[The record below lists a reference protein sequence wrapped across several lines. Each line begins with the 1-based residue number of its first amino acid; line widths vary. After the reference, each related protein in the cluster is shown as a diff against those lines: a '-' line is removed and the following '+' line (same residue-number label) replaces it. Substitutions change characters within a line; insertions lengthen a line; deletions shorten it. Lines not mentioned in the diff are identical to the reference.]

1 MTVELA
7 HPSTEPL
14 ASRSPTTPA
23 HPRWWFLWTTP
34 GRILTIG
41 VVLSA
46 LVIASAFA
54 TSTTIND
61 RQQALTTVLDH
72 TEPLSFAAG
81 QLYTTLS
88 VADAAAATAF
98 IAGSEPRDVRQ
109 RYEQAITD
117 ASVAV
122 TRASSGLTDEPMVQ
136 LLGRVN
142 AQLSVYTGL
151 VETARTNNR
160 AGNPVGSSYLSE
172 ASSLMQTQMLPDA
185 QRLYEE
191 TSTRVDAETT
201 ASTRIPGPV
210 ILVVLATLLF
220 GAFANRWL
228 ARRTRRRVNIGFVAG
243 GLAVLIMLIWV
254 GTALVISTLDSRSA
268 KDTAA
273 ESLKTVTSLAITAQ
287 QARADETLSL
297 IRRGDEDVR
306 KQSYYQRIDTM
317 QQQLSDYLS
326 RDDAI
331 DKSDLADAEQ
341 LLKRW
346 RAADDRINAY
356 IAVGNYQAAT
366 QVALGTGEDDST
378 PAFDRLDDALTKGIE
393 ESRNQLRNDIL
404 NARRVLSGATV
415 GAAVLSVVGRAR
427 GGAGVVAE
435 AERVPVM
442 SACAKKSLAMAFA
455 RRSAAVRAAGGCW
468 PAARTG
474 AAAMPTPGV
483 TLAPPT
489 PAGMEE
495 LPPSRPRG
503 RRPTRATATA
513 PRACARSPTKAEAD
527 AAVADHPQPRPADRR
542 PRHRQQPVQLP
553 RPDHRRDHRF
563 RRRHRRRGRARH
575 LRHPVAGRVP
585 HPVVGR
591 PRHRTAEQPGRR
603 RRQDHDAS
611 PVSARSWCNFSTVY
625 LNANQRILAPRDSTI
640 SQPSDLSGKRVCVA
654 KGTTSLRPDPADHPA
669 ADHRRRW

>member
-1 MTVELA
+1 VTVELA

-61 RQQALTTVLDH
+61 RQEALTTVLDH

-98 IAGSEPRDVRQ
+98 IAGAEPRGVRQ

-122 TRASSGLTDEPMVQ
+122 TRASSGLTDEPLVQ
-136 LLGRVN
+136 LLGRLN

-151 VETARTNNR
+151 IETARTNNR

-172 ASSLMQTQMLPDA
+172 ASSLMQTQILPDA
-185 QRLYEE
+185 QRLYEQ
-191 TSTRVDAETT
+191 TSAQVDAETT

-210 ILVVLATLLF
+210 ILVVLGTLLF

-243 GLAVLIMLIWV
+243 GMAVLIMLIWV
-254 GTALVISTLDSRSA
+254 GTALIISTADSRSA
-268 KDTAA
+268 KETAA
-273 ESLKTVTSLAITAQ
+273 QSLKTITNLAITAQ
-287 QARADETLSL
+287 QARADETLAL
-297 IRRGDEDVR
+297 IRRGDENVR
-306 KQSYYQRIDTM
+306 KQSYYQRIDM
-317 QQQLSDYLS
+317 IQQQLSDYLA
-326 RDDAI
+326 RDNAI
-331 DKSDLADAEQ
+331 DKSDLSDAEQ
-341 LLKRW
+341 LLTRW

-378 PAFDRLDDALTKGIE
+378 PAFDKLDQALSKGIE
-393 ESRNQLRNDIL
+393 ESRSQLRNDIV

-415 GAAVLSVVGRAR
+415 GAAVLSVV
-427 GGAGVVAE
+427 
-435 AERVPVM
+435 
-442 SACAKKSLAMAFA
+442 
-455 RRSAAVRAAGGCW
+455 
-468 PAARTG
+468 
-474 AAAMPTPGV
+474 
-483 TLAPPT
+483 
-489 PAGMEE
+489 
-495 LPPSRPRG
+495 
-503 RRPTRATATA
+503 
-513 PRACARSPTKAEAD
+513 
-527 AAVADHPQPRPADRR
+527 AAVAVALGLWPR
-542 PRHRQQPVQLP
+542 
-553 RPDHRRDHRF
+553 
-563 RRRHRRRGRARH
+563 
-575 LRHPVAGRVP
+575 
-585 HPVVGR
+585 
-591 PRHRTAEQPGRR
+591 
-603 RRQDHDAS
+603 
-611 PVSARSWCNFSTVY
+611 
-625 LNANQRILAPRDSTI
+625 
-640 SQPSDLSGKRVCVA
+640 LSEYR
-654 KGTTSLRPDPADHPA
+654 
-669 ADHRRRW
+669 

>member
-34 GRILTIG
+34 GRILSIG
-41 VVLSA
+41 VVLST

-61 RQQALTTVLDH
+61 RQAALTTVLNH
-72 TEPLSFAAG
+72 TEPLAFAAG

-98 IAGSEPRDVRQ
+98 IAGAEPRDVRQ

-142 AQLSVYTGL
+142 AELSVYTGL

-172 ASSLMQTQMLPDA
+172 ASALMQTRILPDA

-191 TSTRVDAETT
+191 TSERVNAETT

-228 ARRTRRRVNIGFVAG
+228 ARRTRRRINIGFVAG
-243 GLAVLIMLIWV
+243 GMAVLIMLVWV
-254 GTALVISTLDSRSA
+254 GTALIISTADSRSA

-273 ESLKTVTSLAITAQ
+273 ESLKTVTNLAITAQ

-306 KQSYYQRIDTM
+306 KQSYYQRIDVM
-317 QQQLSDYLS
+317 QQQLSDYLA
-326 RDDAI
+326 RDDVI
-331 DKSDLADAEQ
+331 DKADLADAEQ

-366 QVALGTGEDDST
+366 QVALGTSEDDST
-378 PAFDRLDDALTKGIE
+378 PAFNKLDDALSKGIE
-393 ESRNQLRNDIL
+393 ESRTQLRNDIL
-404 NARRVLSGATV
+404 NAHRVLSGATV
-415 GAAVLSVVGRAR
+415 GAAVLSV
-427 GGAGVVAE
+427 
-435 AERVPVM
+435 
-442 SACAKKSLAMAFA
+442 MAA
-455 RRSAAVRAAGGCW
+455 
-468 PAARTG
+468 
-474 AAAMPTPGV
+474 
-483 TLAPPT
+483 L
-489 PAGMEE
+489 
-495 LPPSRPRG
+495 
-503 RRPTRATATA
+503 
-513 PRACARSPTKAEAD
+513 
-527 AAVADHPQPRPADRR
+527 AVALGLWPR
-542 PRHRQQPVQLP
+542 
-553 RPDHRRDHRF
+553 
-563 RRRHRRRGRARH
+563 
-575 LRHPVAGRVP
+575 
-585 HPVVGR
+585 
-591 PRHRTAEQPGRR
+591 
-603 RRQDHDAS
+603 
-611 PVSARSWCNFSTVY
+611 
-625 LNANQRILAPRDSTI
+625 
-640 SQPSDLSGKRVCVA
+640 LSEYR
-654 KGTTSLRPDPADHPA
+654 
-669 ADHRRRW
+669 